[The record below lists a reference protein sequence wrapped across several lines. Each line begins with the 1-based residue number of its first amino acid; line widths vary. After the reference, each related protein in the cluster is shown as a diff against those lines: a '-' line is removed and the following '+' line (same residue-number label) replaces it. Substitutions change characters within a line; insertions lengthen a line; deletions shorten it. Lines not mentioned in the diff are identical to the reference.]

1 MASLD
6 KSAVTPYPTGDIAL
20 SEWPSAGKDNRGTY
34 KRRVKVALTGQG
46 SAANSIPAAAFGF
59 AKLLSCTPLVD
70 ITNSKVVAA
79 AVDPTRN
86 IVLLADATG
95 APADVTSAA
104 SYITVEGIV
113 TGYSP

>member
-1 MASLD
+1 MASLS
-6 KSAVTPYPTGDIAL
+6 KTAVTPYPTDIAS
-20 SEWPSAGKDNRGTY
+20 SEWASPGKGNRGIY
-34 KRRVKVALTGQG
+34 RRRVKVALTGQG
-46 SAANSIPAAAFGF
+46 SATNSIPAAAFGF
-59 AKLLSCTPLVD
+59 TQLLSCGPLVD

-113 TGYSP
+113 SGYAP